1 MSVEI
6 QWDNP
11 EKTTLRYSITIP
23 WTWNEFWTA
32 FEQSLRMID
41 EVEGK
46 VDYIFGDTDQASRTL
61 PPGFLTQMGAVVR
74 KRHPRAGL
82 TVFVSKE
89 QSSSRTL
96 WYRLASSVYPALSEK
111 FVFAQTLDEA
121 RILLASRRETSS
133 LHSHL

>member
-46 VDYIFGDTDQASRTL
+46 VDYISAIPTRPVAHCR
-61 PPGFLTQMGAVVR
+61 PVFLHTWA
-74 KRHPRAGL
+74 
-82 TVFVSKE
+82 
-89 QSSSRTL
+89 
-96 WYRLASSVYPALSEK
+96 RLFENVIQGP
-111 FVFAQTLDEA
+111 D
-121 RILLASRRETSS
+121 
-133 LHSHL
+133 